1 MLKSDLNL
9 ARIKNEEYVIEL
21 AEIVHQYQEVSER
34 NRMLEKISKQSR
46 TIEDE
51 FYSLKSQKYMIITLV
66 IIWKIFLLLRII
78 LKRTVNY
85 LNNQDSSTPEQYTVN
100 IKFNMNKISKNNN
113 LANYNFKKQVVG
125 TELEIQSNK
134 EDDNQKVFSLKYFKQ
149 ICNREKE
156 SNKLNQNY
164 SANNN
169 NNILIT
175 ESSFVSDY
183 NSEKFYEE
191 TFKTEENDLQIT
203 EKRDIIITK
212 KEDQSSHINI
222 SKKNKSHRSSKG
234 YTSHSNKS
242 HNSNNSAVSEYE
254 SFFDSKFKNDEYDS
268 NAYQCLKNIENNNS
282 NNTMTNENPNNNV
295 KDEKGRRRRYDY
307 NSDVFDTSK

>member
-51 FYSLKSQKYMIITLV
+51 FYSLKSQKYFIITLV

-113 LANYNFKKQVVG
+113 LANYNFKKQVVA

-222 SKKNKSHRSSKG
+222 SKNNKSHRSSKG
-234 YTSHSNKS
+234 YTSHTNKS